1 MLIKSSIKNKILI
14 LLGTMFFLFVLNNLW
29 TVVNLNKLDNSINA
43 IMKSNYNSIVAVQ
56 NMSLILER
64 QDSLQLS
71 YIFTKNKDYI
81 EKFYENKEEFYNS
94 LKVERNNI
102 TETGEDELSKKAK
115 ENYEIYSKRFD
126 EFLKIKNEGEMQN
139 YYFKEIFPVFEELKQ
154 NFRDLIDLNQT
165 SMLIKKEKAAEISQ
179 QAVLSII
186 FLVAA
191 TTVIGFILSSFII
204 NGIFVQFRE
213 LIEKMNKIS
222 KGDYSQRI
230 KPLNDKELKK
240 LAETFNKMS
249 EELSS
254 YRIMSIRK
262 LMAEK
267 KKAEAIVENISDGII
282 MADLKGKIILI
293 NKKAK
298 YLFNLSDADEQTIG
312 KDFISVI
319 DNKELFGKI
328 KKNIEREKVE
338 KEDRH
343 FEITLLNNNKKIHT
357 KIFINKISIE
367 KENIGVVILVQD
379 ITKLKKINQM
389 KTDFVSTVSHEF
401 KTPLTSMGMAV
412 SMLAEGKNL
421 NEDQRE
427 CVNIIKEDNERLN
440 ILVNDLLDL
449 SRIESGKTVMNMKEN
464 FVSEIV
470 NSAVNSLKKLFET
483 ENVNYK
489 VGNIDLN
496 YKVMADFNRIIWV
509 MTNLLTNAVKYR
521 DESRQLEIEI
531 NAVKEEDRILFSVKD
546 NGIGID
552 DEFHEKIFNKFIRVT
567 VSEEGEVTGTG
578 LGLSICRGIME
589 NHGGK
594 IWAES
599 ELGKGST
606 FYFELNKYKGE

>member
-81 EKFYENKEEFYNS
+81 EKFYENKEEFYSS

-191 TTVIGFILSSFII
+191 ITVIGFILSSFII

-298 YLFNLSDADEQTIG
+298 HLFNLSDADEQTIG

-521 DESRQLEIEI
+521 DESRQLEIEV

-552 DEFHEKIFNKFIRVT
+552 DEFHEKIFNKFIRVS
-567 VSEEGEVTGTG
+567 VSEDGKVTGTG
-578 LGLSICRGIME
+578 LGLSICKGIVE
-589 NHGGK
+589 AHKGK
-594 IWAES
+594 IWVES
-599 ELGKGST
+599 KKGEGST
-606 FYFELNKYKGE
+606 FYFELKAI

>member
-1 MLIKSSIKNKILI
+1 
-14 LLGTMFFLFVLNNLW
+14 
-29 TVVNLNKLDNSINA
+29 
-43 IMKSNYNSIVAVQ
+43 MK
-56 NMSLILER
+56 
-64 QDSLQLS
+64 
-71 YIFTKNKDYI
+71 
-81 EKFYENKEEFYNS
+81 
-94 LKVERNNI
+94 
-102 TETGEDELSKKAK
+102 
-115 ENYEIYSKRFD
+115 
-126 EFLKIKNEGEMQN
+126 
-139 YYFKEIFPVFEELKQ
+139 
-154 NFRDLIDLNQT
+154 
-165 SMLIKKEKAAEISQ
+165 
-179 QAVLSII
+179 
-186 FLVAA
+186 
-191 TTVIGFILSSFII
+191 
-204 NGIFVQFRE
+204 
-213 LIEKMNKIS
+213 
-222 KGDYSQRI
+222 
-230 KPLNDKELKK
+230 
-240 LAETFNKMS
+240 
-249 EELSS
+249 
-254 YRIMSIRK
+254 
-262 LMAEK
+262 
-267 KKAEAIVENISDGII
+267 
-282 MADLKGKIILI
+282 
-293 NKKAK
+293 
-298 YLFNLSDADEQTIG
+298 
-312 KDFISVI
+312 
-319 DNKELFGKI
+319 
-328 KKNIEREKVE
+328 

-552 DEFHEKIFNKFIRVT
+552 DEFHEKIFNKFIRVS
-567 VSEEGEVTGTG
+567 VSEDGKVTGTG
-578 LGLSICRGIME
+578 LGLSICKGIVE
-589 NHGGK
+589 AHKGK
-594 IWAES
+594 IWVES
-599 ELGKGST
+599 KKGEGST
-606 FYFELNKYKGE
+606 FYFELKAI

>member
-81 EKFYENKEEFYNS
+81 EKFYENKEEFYSS

-319 DNKELFGKI
+319 DNKEIFGKI

-552 DEFHEKIFNKFIRVT
+552 DEFHEKIFNKFIRVS
-567 VSEEGEVTGTG
+567 VSEDGKVTGTG
-578 LGLSICRGIME
+578 LGLSICKGIVE
-589 NHGGK
+589 AHKGK
-594 IWAES
+594 IWVES
-599 ELGKGST
+599 KKGEGST
-606 FYFELNKYKGE
+606 FYFELKAI

>member
-1 MLIKSSIKNKILI
+1 MRMKSSIKNKILI
-14 LLGTMFFLFVLNNLW
+14 LLGTMFFLFILNNLW
-29 TVVNLNKLDNSINA
+29 AIINLRKLDNSINM

-81 EKFYENKEEFYNS
+81 EKFYENKEYFYNS
-94 LKVERNNI
+94 LKVEQNNI
-102 TETGEDELSKKAK
+102 TEKGERELSKKAT
-115 ENYEIYSKRFD
+115 ENYEIYNRKFD
-126 EFLKIKNEGEMQN
+126 KFLKIKKEDEMQE
-139 YYFKEIFPVFEELKQ
+139 YYFNEIFPVFEELKQ
-154 NFRDLIDLNQT
+154 NFRELIDLNQN
-165 SMLIKKEKAAEISQ
+165 SMLNKKEKAAEISK
-179 QAVLSII
+179 QAVLSIV
-186 FLVAA
+186 FLVTI
-191 TTVIGFILSSFII
+191 TTIIGFMLSSFII

-222 KGDYSQRI
+222 EGDYSQRI

-254 YRIMSIRK
+254 YRIMSIKK

-267 KKAEAIVENISDGII
+267 KKAEAVVENISDGII
-282 MADLKGKIILI
+282 VADLKGKVILI
-293 NKKAK
+293 NKEAK
-298 YLFNLSDADEQTIG
+298 HLFNLIEKDEQTIG

-319 DNKELFGKI
+319 NNKEIYEKI
-328 KKNIEREKVE
+328 KKNIENEKVE

-343 FEITLLNNNKKIHT
+343 FEVTLLNDNKKVHT

-367 KENIGVVILVQD
+367 NENIGVVVLIQD

-421 NEDQRE
+421 TEDQKE

-440 ILVNDLLDL
+440 VLVNDLLDL
-449 SRIESGKTVMNMKEN
+449 SRIESGKTVMNIKEN
-464 FVSEIV
+464 SVFEII
-470 NSAVNSLKKLFET
+470 NNAVNPLKRLFET
-483 ENVNYK
+483 ENVVCE
-489 VGNIDLN
+489 VGKIDLN
-496 YKVMADFNRIIWV
+496 YKVNADFNRITWV
-509 MTNLLTNAVKYR
+509 MTNLLTNAVKYK
-521 DESRQLEIEI
+521 DNSRQLKIEI
-531 NAVKEEDRILFSVKD
+531 NAIKDEDKIVFSVKD

-552 DEFHEKIFNKFIRVT
+552 EEFHEKIFNKFIRVS
-567 VSEEGEVTGTG
+567 VSEDGKVTGTG
-578 LGLSICRGIME
+578 LGLSICKGIVE
-589 NHGGK
+589 AHKGK
-594 IWAES
+594 IWVES
-599 ELGKGST
+599 KKGEGSI
-606 FYFELNKYKGE
+606 FYFELKAI

>member
-191 TTVIGFILSSFII
+191 TTIIGFILSSFII

-521 DESRQLEIEI
+521 DESRQLEIEV

-552 DEFHEKIFNKFIRVT
+552 DEFHEKIFNKFIRVS
-567 VSEEGEVTGTG
+567 VSEDGKVTGTG
-578 LGLSICRGIME
+578 LGLSICKGIVE
-589 NHGGK
+589 AHKGK
-594 IWAES
+594 IWVES
-599 ELGKGST
+599 KKGEGST
-606 FYFELNKYKGE
+606 FYFELKAI

>member
-81 EKFYENKEEFYNS
+81 EKFYENKEEFYSS

-139 YYFKEIFPVFEELKQ
+139 YYFKKIFPVFEELKQ

-298 YLFNLSDADEQTIG
+298 HLFNLSDADEQTIG

-319 DNKELFGKI
+319 DNKEIFGKI

-412 SMLAEGKNL
+412 SMLAAGKNL

-521 DESRQLEIEI
+521 DESRQLEIEV

-546 NGIGID
+546 NGIGIY
-552 DEFHEKIFNKFIRVT
+552 DEFHEKIFNKFIRVS
-567 VSEEGEVTGTG
+567 VSEDGKVTGTG
-578 LGLSICRGIME
+578 LGLSICKGIVE
-589 NHGGK
+589 AHKGK
-594 IWAES
+594 IWVES
-599 ELGKGST
+599 KKGEGST
-606 FYFELNKYKGE
+606 FYFELKAI

>member
-81 EKFYENKEEFYNS
+81 EKFYENKEEFYSS

-298 YLFNLSDADEQTIG
+298 YLFNLSDVDEQTIG

-552 DEFHEKIFNKFIRVT
+552 DEFHEKIFNKFIRVS
-567 VSEEGEVTGTG
+567 VSEDGKVTGTG
-578 LGLSICRGIME
+578 LGLSICKGIVE
-589 NHGGK
+589 AHKGK
-594 IWAES
+594 IWVES
-599 ELGKGST
+599 KKGEGST
-606 FYFELNKYKGE
+606 FYFELKAI

>member
-230 KPLNDKELKK
+230 KPLDDREFKK

-249 EELSS
+249 EELNS
-254 YRIMSIRK
+254 Y
-262 LMAEK
+262 
-267 KKAEAIVENISDGII
+267 
-282 MADLKGKIILI
+282 KII
-293 NKKAK
+293 N
-298 YLFNLSDADEQTIG
+298 
-312 KDFISVI
+312 
-319 DNKELFGKI
+319 I
-328 KKNIEREKVE
+328 K
-338 KEDRH
+338 
-343 FEITLLNNNKKIHT
+343 
-357 KIFINKISIE
+357 
-367 KENIGVVILVQD
+367 
-379 ITKLKKINQM
+379 KLKKADEM
-389 KTDFVSTVSHEF
+389 KSEFVATVSHEF
-401 KTPLTSMGMAV
+401 KTPLTSIGMAA
-412 SMLAEGKNL
+412 SMLGEGNNL
-421 NEDQRE
+421 NDDQKE
-427 CVNIIKEDNERLN
+427 CVNIIKEENERLN
-440 ILVNDLLDL
+440 ILVSDLLDL
-449 SRIESGKTVMNMKEN
+449 SRIESGKAIMNIKEN
-464 FVSEIV
+464 SVIEII
-470 NSAVNSLKKLFET
+470 NNAVNPLKKLFEN
-483 ENVNYK
+483 ENVCCEIKNINSNYK
-489 VGNIDLN
+489 VN
-496 YKVMADFNRIIWV
+496 VDFNRITWV
-509 MTNLLTNAVKYR
+509 MTNLLTNAVKYK
-521 DESRQLEIEI
+521 ETSRKLKIEI
-531 NAVKEEDRILFSVKD
+531 NAVKQGDKIIFSVKD
-546 NGIGID
+546 NGIGIEK
-552 DEFHEKIFNKFIRVT
+552 EFHEKIFNKFIRVS
-567 VSEEGEVTGTG
+567 VSEEGKVTGTG
-578 LGLSICRGIME
+578 LGLSICKGIIE
-589 NHGGK
+589 AHDGK
-594 IWAES
+594 IWVES
-599 ELGKGST
+599 QKGEGSV
-606 FYFELNKYKGE
+606 FYFKLKAM

>member
-81 EKFYENKEEFYNS
+81 EKFYENKKEFYSS

-440 ILVNDLLDL
+440 ILVNNLLDL

-552 DEFHEKIFNKFIRVT
+552 DEFHEKIFNKFIRVS
-567 VSEEGEVTGTG
+567 VSEDGKVTGTG
-578 LGLSICRGIME
+578 LGLSICKGIVE
-589 NHGGK
+589 AHKGK
-594 IWAES
+594 IWVES
-599 ELGKGST
+599 KKGEGST
-606 FYFELNKYKGE
+606 FYFELKAI

>member
-81 EKFYENKEEFYNS
+81 EKFYENKKEFYSS

-191 TTVIGFILSSFII
+191 TTVIGFMLSSFII

-230 KPLNDKELKK
+230 KPLDDREFKK

-249 EELSS
+249 EELNS
-254 YRIMSIRK
+254 Y
-262 LMAEK
+262 
-267 KKAEAIVENISDGII
+267 
-282 MADLKGKIILI
+282 KII
-293 NKKAK
+293 N
-298 YLFNLSDADEQTIG
+298 
-312 KDFISVI
+312 
-319 DNKELFGKI
+319 I
-328 KKNIEREKVE
+328 K
-338 KEDRH
+338 
-343 FEITLLNNNKKIHT
+343 
-357 KIFINKISIE
+357 
-367 KENIGVVILVQD
+367 
-379 ITKLKKINQM
+379 KLKKADEM
-389 KTDFVSTVSHEF
+389 KSEFVATVSHEF
-401 KTPLTSMGMAV
+401 KTPLTSIGMAA
-412 SMLAEGKNL
+412 SMLGEGNNL
-421 NEDQRE
+421 NDDQKE
-427 CVNIIKEDNERLN
+427 CVNIIKEENERLN
-440 ILVNDLLDL
+440 ILVSDLLDL
-449 SRIESGKTVMNMKEN
+449 SRIESGKAIMNIKEN
-464 FVSEIV
+464 SVIEII
-470 NSAVNSLKKLFET
+470 NNAVNPLKKLFEN
-483 ENVNYK
+483 ENVCCEIKNINSNYK
-489 VGNIDLN
+489 VN
-496 YKVMADFNRIIWV
+496 VDFNRITWV
-509 MTNLLTNAVKYR
+509 MTNLLTNAVKYK
-521 DESRQLEIEI
+521 ETSRKLKIEI
-531 NAVKEEDRILFSVKD
+531 NAVKQGDKIIFSVKD
-546 NGIGID
+546 NGIGIEK
-552 DEFHEKIFNKFIRVT
+552 EFHEKIFNKFIRVS
-567 VSEEGEVTGTG
+567 VSEEGKVTGTG
-578 LGLSICRGIME
+578 LGLSICKGIIE
-589 NHGGK
+589 AHDGK
-594 IWAES
+594 IWVES
-599 ELGKGST
+599 QKGEGSV
-606 FYFELNKYKGE
+606 FYFKLKAM

>member
-14 LLGTMFFLFVLNNLW
+14 LLGAMFFLFILNNLW
-29 TVVNLNKLDNSINA
+29 AIINLKKLDNSINA

-56 NMSLILER
+56 EMSLILER

-71 YIFTKNKDYI
+71 YIFTKNEDYI
-81 EKFYENKEEFYNS
+81 EKFYENKEEFYSS

-102 TETGEDELSKKAK
+102 TEIGEDQLSKKAK
-115 ENYEIYSKRFD
+115 ENYEIYNKKFN
-126 EFLKIKNEGEMQN
+126 EFLKIKDEKEMQD

-165 SMLIKKEKAAEISQ
+165 SMLTKKEKAAEISRH
-179 QAVLSII
+179 AVLSII
-186 FLVAA
+186 FLIAA
-191 TTVIGFILSSFII
+191 TTIVGFILSSFII

-213 LIEKMNKIS
+213 LIEKMNKVS
-222 KGDYSQRI
+222 EGDYSQRI

-240 LAETFNKMS
+240 LGETFNKMS

-254 YRIMSIRK
+254 YKMMSIRK

-267 KKAEAIVENISDGII
+267 KKVEAVVENISDGII
-282 MADLKGKIILI
+282 VTDLSGKIILI
-293 NKKAK
+293 NKEAK
-298 YLFNLSDADEQTIG
+298 HFFNLSNVDEQIIG

-319 DNKELFGKI
+319 DNEEIFKKI
-328 KKNIEREKVE
+328 KKNIENEKIE
-338 KEDRH
+338 KEYRR
-343 FEITLLNNNKKIHT
+343 FETVLFNNGKKIHA
-357 KIFINKISIE
+357 KVFINKIAIE
-367 KENIGVVILVQD
+367 QEDIGVVVLVQD
-379 ITKLKKINQM
+379 ITKLKEINQM

-421 NEDQRE
+421 DEDQRE

-449 SRIESGKTVMNMKEN
+449 SRIESGKTVMNLKEN
-464 FVSEIV
+464 FVYEMV

-489 VGNIDLN
+489 IGNIN
-496 YKVMADFNRIIWV
+496 TEYKVIADFNKIIWV
-509 MTNLLTNAVKYR
+509 ITNLLTNAVKYR
-521 DESRQLEIEI
+521 DNSRQLEIEI
-531 NAVKEEDRILFSVKD
+531 NVIKENEKMIFSVKD

-552 DEFHEKIFNKFIRVT
+552 EEFHEKSLIN
-567 VSEEGEVTGTG
+567 
-578 LGLSICRGIME
+578 L
-589 NHGGK
+589 
-594 IWAES
+594 
-599 ELGKGST
+599 
-606 FYFELNKYKGE
+606 

>member
-81 EKFYENKEEFYNS
+81 EKFYENKEEFYSS

-449 SRIESGKTVMNMKEN
+449 SRIESGKTIMNMKEN

-552 DEFHEKIFNKFIRVT
+552 DEFHEKIFNKFIRVS
-567 VSEEGEVTGTG
+567 VSEDGKVTGTG
-578 LGLSICRGIME
+578 LGLSICKGIVE
-589 NHGGK
+589 AHKGK
-594 IWAES
+594 IWVES
-599 ELGKGST
+599 KKGEGST
-606 FYFELNKYKGE
+606 FYFELKAI

>member
-81 EKFYENKEEFYNS
+81 EKFYENKEEFYSS

-139 YYFKEIFPVFEELKQ
+139 YYFKKIFPVFEELKQ

-298 YLFNLSDADEQTIG
+298 HLFNLSDADEQTIG

-319 DNKELFGKI
+319 DNKEIFGKI

-412 SMLAEGKNL
+412 SMLAAGKNL

-521 DESRQLEIEI
+521 DESRQLEIEV

-552 DEFHEKIFNKFIRVT
+552 DEFHEKIFNKFIRVS
-567 VSEEGEVTGTG
+567 VSEDGKVTGTG
-578 LGLSICRGIME
+578 LGLSICKGIVE
-589 NHGGK
+589 AHKGK
-594 IWAES
+594 IWVES
-599 ELGKGST
+599 KKGEGST
-606 FYFELNKYKGE
+606 FYFELKAI

>member
-1 MLIKSSIKNKILI
+1 
-14 LLGTMFFLFVLNNLW
+14 MFFLFVLNNLW

-81 EKFYENKEEFYNS
+81 EKFYENKKEFYSS

-552 DEFHEKIFNKFIRVT
+552 DEFHEKIFNKFIRVS
-567 VSEEGEVTGTG
+567 VSEDGKVTGTG
-578 LGLSICRGIME
+578 LGLSICKGIVE
-589 NHGGK
+589 AHKGK
-594 IWAES
+594 IWVES
-599 ELGKGST
+599 KKGEGST
-606 FYFELNKYKGE
+606 FYFELKAI

>member
-1 MLIKSSIKNKILI
+1 MRMKSSIKNKILI
-14 LLGTMFFLFVLNNLW
+14 LLGTMFFLFILNNLW
-29 TVVNLNKLDNSINA
+29 AIINLRKLDNSINM

-81 EKFYENKEEFYNS
+81 EKFYENKEYFYNS
-94 LKVERNNI
+94 LKVEQNNI
-102 TETGEDELSKKAK
+102 TEKGERELSKKAT
-115 ENYEIYSKRFD
+115 ENYEIYNRKFD
-126 EFLKIKNEGEMQN
+126 KFLKIKKEDEMQE
-139 YYFKEIFPVFEELKQ
+139 YYFNEIFPVFEELKQ
-154 NFRDLIDLNQT
+154 NFRELIDLNQN
-165 SMLIKKEKAAEISQ
+165 SMLNKKEKAAEISK

-186 FLVAA
+186 FLVTI
-191 TTVIGFILSSFII
+191 TTIIGFMLSSFII

-222 KGDYSQRI
+222 EGDYSQRI

-254 YRIMSIRK
+254 YRIMSIKK

-267 KKAEAIVENISDGII
+267 KKAEAVVENISDGII
-282 MADLKGKIILI
+282 VADLKGKVILI
-293 NKKAK
+293 NKEAK
-298 YLFNLSDADEQTIG
+298 HLFNLIEKDEQTIG

-319 DNKELFGKI
+319 NNKEIYEKI
-328 KKNIEREKVE
+328 KKNIENEKVE

-343 FEITLLNNNKKIHT
+343 FEVTLLNDNKKVHT

-367 KENIGVVILVQD
+367 NENIGVVVLIQD

-421 NEDQRE
+421 NEDQKE

-440 ILVNDLLDL
+440 VLVNDLLDL
-449 SRIESGKTVMNMKEN
+449 SRIESGKTVMNIKEN
-464 FVSEIV
+464 SVFEII
-470 NSAVNSLKKLFET
+470 NNAVNPLKRLFET
-483 ENVNYK
+483 ENVVCE
-489 VGNIDLN
+489 VGKIDLN
-496 YKVMADFNRIIWV
+496 YKVNADFNRITWV
-509 MTNLLTNAVKYR
+509 MTNLLTNAVKYK
-521 DESRQLEIEI
+521 DNSRQLKIEI
-531 NAVKEEDRILFSVKD
+531 NAIKDEDKIVFSVKD

-552 DEFHEKIFNKFIRVT
+552 EEFHEKIFNKFIRVS
-567 VSEEGEVTGTG
+567 VSEDGKVTGTG
-578 LGLSICRGIME
+578 LGLSICKGIVE
-589 NHGGK
+589 AHKGK
-594 IWAES
+594 IWVES
-599 ELGKGST
+599 KKGEGSI
-606 FYFELNKYKGE
+606 FYFELKAI

>member
-298 YLFNLSDADEQTIG
+298 HLFNLSDADEQTIG

-412 SMLAEGKNL
+412 SMLAAGKNL

-552 DEFHEKIFNKFIRVT
+552 DEFHEKIFNKFIRVS
-567 VSEEGEVTGTG
+567 VSEDGKVTGTG
-578 LGLSICRGIME
+578 LGLSICKGIVE
-589 NHGGK
+589 AHKGK
-594 IWAES
+594 IWVES
-599 ELGKGST
+599 KKGEGST
-606 FYFELNKYKGE
+606 FYFELKAI

>member
-81 EKFYENKEEFYNS
+81 EKFYENKKEFYSS

-421 NEDQRE
+421 NENQRE

-552 DEFHEKIFNKFIRVT
+552 DEFHEKIFNKFIRVS
-567 VSEEGEVTGTG
+567 VSEDGKVTGTG
-578 LGLSICRGIME
+578 LGLSICKGIVE
-589 NHGGK
+589 AHKGK
-594 IWAES
+594 IWVES
-599 ELGKGST
+599 KKGEGST
-606 FYFELNKYKGE
+606 FYFELKAI

>member
-81 EKFYENKEEFYNS
+81 EKFYENKKEFYSS

-521 DESRQLEIEI
+521 DESRQLEIEV

-552 DEFHEKIFNKFIRVT
+552 DEFHEKIFNKFIRVS
-567 VSEEGEVTGTG
+567 VSEDGKVTGTG
-578 LGLSICRGIME
+578 LGLSICKGIVE
-589 NHGGK
+589 AHKGK
-594 IWAES
+594 IWVES
-599 ELGKGST
+599 KKGEGST
-606 FYFELNKYKGE
+606 FYFELKAI

>member
-319 DNKELFGKI
+319 DNKEIFGKI

-521 DESRQLEIEI
+521 DESRQLEIEV

-552 DEFHEKIFNKFIRVT
+552 DEFHEKIFNKFIRVS
-567 VSEEGEVTGTG
+567 VSEDGKVTGTG
-578 LGLSICRGIME
+578 LGLSICKGIVE
-589 NHGGK
+589 AHKGK
-594 IWAES
+594 IWVES
-599 ELGKGST
+599 KKGEGST
-606 FYFELNKYKGE
+606 FYFELKAI

>member
-449 SRIESGKTVMNMKEN
+449 SRIESGKTIMNMKEN

-552 DEFHEKIFNKFIRVT
+552 DEFHEKIFNKFIRVS
-567 VSEEGEVTGTG
+567 VSEDGKVTGTG
-578 LGLSICRGIME
+578 LGLSICKGIVE
-589 NHGGK
+589 AHKGK
-594 IWAES
+594 IWVES
-599 ELGKGST
+599 KKGEGST
-606 FYFELNKYKGE
+606 FYFELKAI

>member
-1 MLIKSSIKNKILI
+1 MRMKSSIKNKILI
-14 LLGTMFFLFVLNNLW
+14 LLGTMFFLFILNNLW
-29 TVVNLNKLDNSINA
+29 AIINLRKLDNSINM

-81 EKFYENKEEFYNS
+81 EKFYENKEYFYNS
-94 LKVERNNI
+94 LKVEQNNI
-102 TETGEDELSKKAK
+102 TEKGERELSKKAT
-115 ENYEIYSKRFD
+115 ENYEIYNRKFD
-126 EFLKIKNEGEMQN
+126 KFLRIKKEDEMQE
-139 YYFKEIFPVFEELKQ
+139 YYFNEIFPVFEELKQ
-154 NFRDLIDLNQT
+154 NFRELIDLNQN
-165 SMLIKKEKAAEISQ
+165 SMLNKKEKAAEISK

-186 FLVAA
+186 FLVTI
-191 TTVIGFILSSFII
+191 TTIIGFMLSSFII

-222 KGDYSQRI
+222 EGDYSQRI

-254 YRIMSIRK
+254 YRIMSIKK

-267 KKAEAIVENISDGII
+267 KKAEAVVENISDGII
-282 MADLKGKIILI
+282 VADLKGKVILI
-293 NKKAK
+293 NKEAK
-298 YLFNLSDADEQTIG
+298 HLFNLIEKDEQTIG

-319 DNKELFGKI
+319 NNKEIYEKI
-328 KKNIEREKVE
+328 KKNIENEKVE

-343 FEITLLNNNKKIHT
+343 FEVTLLNDNKKVHT

-367 KENIGVVILVQD
+367 NENIGVVVLIQD

-421 NEDQRE
+421 NEDQKE

-440 ILVNDLLDL
+440 VLVNDLLDL
-449 SRIESGKTVMNMKEN
+449 SRIESGKTVMNIKEN
-464 FVSEIV
+464 SVFEII
-470 NSAVNSLKKLFET
+470 NNAVNPLKRLFET
-483 ENVNYK
+483 ENVVCE
-489 VGNIDLN
+489 VGKIDLN
-496 YKVMADFNRIIWV
+496 YKVNADFNRITWV
-509 MTNLLTNAVKYR
+509 MTNLLTNAVKYK
-521 DESRQLEIEI
+521 DNSRQLKIEI
-531 NAVKEEDRILFSVKD
+531 NAIKDEDKIVFSVKD

-552 DEFHEKIFNKFIRVT
+552 EEFHEKIFNKFIRVS
-567 VSEEGEVTGTG
+567 VSEDGKVTGTG
-578 LGLSICRGIME
+578 LGLSICKGIVE
-589 NHGGK
+589 AHKGK
-594 IWAES
+594 IWVES
-599 ELGKGST
+599 KKGEGSI
-606 FYFELNKYKGE
+606 FYFELKAI

>member
-81 EKFYENKEEFYNS
+81 EKFYENKEEFYSS

-521 DESRQLEIEI
+521 DESRQLEIEV

-552 DEFHEKIFNKFIRVT
+552 DEFHEKIFNKFIRVS
-567 VSEEGEVTGTG
+567 VSEDGKVTGTG
-578 LGLSICRGIME
+578 LGLSICKGIVE
-589 NHGGK
+589 AHKGK
-594 IWAES
+594 IWVES
-599 ELGKGST
+599 KKGEGST
-606 FYFELNKYKGE
+606 FYFELKAI

>member
-81 EKFYENKEEFYNS
+81 EKFYENKKEFYSS

-421 NEDQRE
+421 NER
-427 CVNIIKEDNERLN
+427 
-440 ILVNDLLDL
+440 
-449 SRIESGKTVMNMKEN
+449 SKEN
-464 FVSEIV
+464 V
-470 NSAVNSLKKLFET
+470 
-483 ENVNYK
+483 
-489 VGNIDLN
+489 
-496 YKVMADFNRIIWV
+496 
-509 MTNLLTNAVKYR
+509 
-521 DESRQLEIEI
+521 
-531 NAVKEEDRILFSVKD
+531 
-546 NGIGID
+546 
-552 DEFHEKIFNKFIRVT
+552 
-567 VSEEGEVTGTG
+567 
-578 LGLSICRGIME
+578 
-589 NHGGK
+589 
-594 IWAES
+594 
-599 ELGKGST
+599 
-606 FYFELNKYKGE
+606 

>member
-81 EKFYENKEEFYNS
+81 EKFYENKEEFYSS

-298 YLFNLSDADEQTIG
+298 HLFNLSDADEQTIG

-319 DNKELFGKI
+319 DNKEIFGKI

-412 SMLAEGKNL
+412 SMLAAGKNL

-521 DESRQLEIEI
+521 DESRQLEIEV

-552 DEFHEKIFNKFIRVT
+552 DEFHEKIFNKFIRVS
-567 VSEEGEVTGTG
+567 VSEDGKVTGTG
-578 LGLSICRGIME
+578 LGLSICKGIVE
-589 NHGGK
+589 AHKGK
-594 IWAES
+594 IWVES
-599 ELGKGST
+599 KKGEGST
-606 FYFELNKYKGE
+606 FYFELKAI

>member
-412 SMLAEGKNL
+412 SMLAAGKNL

-521 DESRQLEIEI
+521 DESRQLEIEV

-552 DEFHEKIFNKFIRVT
+552 DEFHEKIFNKFIRVS
-567 VSEEGEVTGTG
+567 VSEDGKVTGTG
-578 LGLSICRGIME
+578 LGLSICKGIVE
-589 NHGGK
+589 AHKGK
-594 IWAES
+594 IWVES
-599 ELGKGST
+599 KKGEGST
-606 FYFELNKYKGE
+606 FYFELKAI

>member
-81 EKFYENKEEFYNS
+81 EKFYENKEEFYSS

-139 YYFKEIFPVFEELKQ
+139 YYFKKIFPVFEELKQ

-319 DNKELFGKI
+319 DNKEIFGKI

-412 SMLAEGKNL
+412 SMLAAGKNL

-521 DESRQLEIEI
+521 DESRQLEIEV

-552 DEFHEKIFNKFIRVT
+552 DEFHEKIFNKFIRVS
-567 VSEEGEVTGTG
+567 VSEDGKVTGTG
-578 LGLSICRGIME
+578 LGLSICKGIVE
-589 NHGGK
+589 AHKGK
-594 IWAES
+594 IWVES
-599 ELGKGST
+599 KKGEGST
-606 FYFELNKYKGE
+606 FYFELKAI

>member
-191 TTVIGFILSSFII
+191 TTIIGFILSSFII

-312 KDFISVI
+312 KDFVSVI

-521 DESRQLEIEI
+521 DESRQLEIEV

-552 DEFHEKIFNKFIRVT
+552 DEFHEKIFNKFIRVS
-567 VSEEGEVTGTG
+567 VSEDGKVTGTG
-578 LGLSICRGIME
+578 LGLSICKGIVE
-589 NHGGK
+589 AHKGK
-594 IWAES
+594 IWVES
-599 ELGKGST
+599 KKGEGST
-606 FYFELNKYKGE
+606 FYFELKAI

>member
-298 YLFNLSDADEQTIG
+298 YLFNLSDVDEQTIG

-552 DEFHEKIFNKFIRVT
+552 DEFHEKIFNKFIRVS
-567 VSEEGEVTGTG
+567 VSEDGKVTGTG
-578 LGLSICRGIME
+578 LGLSICKGIVE
-589 NHGGK
+589 AHKGK
-594 IWAES
+594 IWVES
-599 ELGKGST
+599 KKGEGST
-606 FYFELNKYKGE
+606 FYFELKAI

>member
-81 EKFYENKEEFYNS
+81 EKFYENKKEFYSS

-213 LIEKMNKIS
+213 FIEKMNKIS

-552 DEFHEKIFNKFIRVT
+552 DEFHEKIFNKFIRVS
-567 VSEEGEVTGTG
+567 VSEDGKVTGTG
-578 LGLSICRGIME
+578 LGLSICKGIVE
-589 NHGGK
+589 AHKGK
-594 IWAES
+594 IWVES
-599 ELGKGST
+599 KKGEGST
-606 FYFELNKYKGE
+606 FYFELKAI

>member
-81 EKFYENKEEFYNS
+81 EKFYENKKEFYSS

-552 DEFHEKIFNKFIRVT
+552 DEFHEKIFNKFIRVS
-567 VSEEGEVTGTG
+567 VSEDGKVTGTG
-578 LGLSICRGIME
+578 LGLSICKGIVE
-589 NHGGK
+589 AHKGK
-594 IWAES
+594 IWVES
-599 ELGKGST
+599 KKGEGST
-606 FYFELNKYKGE
+606 FYFELKAI

>member
-449 SRIESGKTVMNMKEN
+449 SRIESGKTIMNMKEN

-470 NSAVNSLKKLFET
+470 NSAVNSLKKFFET

-521 DESRQLEIEI
+521 DESRQLEIEV

-552 DEFHEKIFNKFIRVT
+552 DEFHEKIFNKFIRVS
-567 VSEEGEVTGTG
+567 VSEDGKVTGTG
-578 LGLSICRGIME
+578 LGLSICKGIVE
-589 NHGGK
+589 AHKGK
-594 IWAES
+594 IWVES
-599 ELGKGST
+599 KKGEGST
-606 FYFELNKYKGE
+606 FYFELKAI

>member
-1 MLIKSSIKNKILI
+1 MRMKSSIKNKILI
-14 LLGTMFFLFVLNNLW
+14 LLGTMFFLFILNNLW
-29 TVVNLNKLDNSINA
+29 AIINLRKLDNSINM

-81 EKFYENKEEFYNS
+81 EKFYENKEYFYNS
-94 LKVERNNI
+94 LKVEQNNI
-102 TETGEDELSKKAK
+102 TEKGERELSKKAT
-115 ENYEIYSKRFD
+115 ENYEIYNRKFD
-126 EFLKIKNEGEMQN
+126 KFLKIKKEDEMQE
-139 YYFKEIFPVFEELKQ
+139 YYFNEIFPVFEELKQ
-154 NFRDLIDLNQT
+154 NFRELIDLNQN
-165 SMLIKKEKAAEISQ
+165 SMLSKKEKAAEISK
-179 QAVLSII
+179 QAVLSIV
-186 FLVAA
+186 FLVTI
-191 TTVIGFILSSFII
+191 TTIIGFMLSSFII

-222 KGDYSQRI
+222 EGDYSQRI

-254 YRIMSIRK
+254 YRIMSIKK

-267 KKAEAIVENISDGII
+267 KKAEAVVENISDGII
-282 MADLKGKIILI
+282 VADLKGKVILI
-293 NKKAK
+293 NKEAK
-298 YLFNLSDADEQTIG
+298 HLFNLIEKDEQTIG

-319 DNKELFGKI
+319 NNKEIYEKI
-328 KKNIEREKVE
+328 KKNIENEKVE

-343 FEITLLNNNKKIHT
+343 FEVTLLNDNKKVHT

-367 KENIGVVILVQD
+367 NENIGVVVLIQD

-421 NEDQRE
+421 NEDQKE

-440 ILVNDLLDL
+440 VLVNDLLDL
-449 SRIESGKTVMNMKEN
+449 SRIESGKTVMNIKEN
-464 FVSEIV
+464 SVFEII
-470 NSAVNSLKKLFET
+470 NNAVNPLKRLFET
-483 ENVNYK
+483 ENVVCE
-489 VGNIDLN
+489 VGKIDLN
-496 YKVMADFNRIIWV
+496 YKVNADFNRITWV
-509 MTNLLTNAVKYR
+509 MTNLLTNAVKYK
-521 DESRQLEIEI
+521 DNSRQLKIEI
-531 NAVKEEDRILFSVKD
+531 NAIKDEDKIVFSVKD

-552 DEFHEKIFNKFIRVT
+552 EEFHEKIFNKFIRVS
-567 VSEEGEVTGTG
+567 VSEDGKVTGTG
-578 LGLSICRGIME
+578 LGLSICKGIVE
-589 NHGGK
+589 AHKGK
-594 IWAES
+594 IWVES
-599 ELGKGST
+599 KKGEGSI
-606 FYFELNKYKGE
+606 FYFELKAI

>member
-204 NGIFVQFRE
+204 NGIFVQFRD

-552 DEFHEKIFNKFIRVT
+552 DEFHEKIFNKFIRVS
-567 VSEEGEVTGTG
+567 VSEDGKVTGTG
-578 LGLSICRGIME
+578 LGLSICKGIVE
-589 NHGGK
+589 AHKGK
-594 IWAES
+594 IWVES
-599 ELGKGST
+599 KKGEGST
-606 FYFELNKYKGE
+606 FYFELKAI

>member
-204 NGIFVQFRE
+204 NGIFVQFRD

-262 LMAEK
+262 LMGEK

-298 YLFNLSDADEQTIG
+298 HLFNLSDADEQTIG

-509 MTNLLTNAVKYR
+509 MTNLFTNAVKYR

-546 NGIGID
+546 NGIGIN
-552 DEFHEKIFNKFIRVT
+552 DEFHEKIFNKFIRVS
-567 VSEEGEVTGTG
+567 VSEDGKVTGTG
-578 LGLSICRGIME
+578 LGLSICKGIVE
-589 NHGGK
+589 AHKGK
-594 IWAES
+594 IWVES
-599 ELGKGST
+599 KKGEGST
-606 FYFELNKYKGE
+606 FYFELKAI

>member
-81 EKFYENKEEFYNS
+81 EKFYENKEEFYSS

-367 KENIGVVILVQD
+367 KENIGVVILIQD

-552 DEFHEKIFNKFIRVT
+552 DEFHEKIFNKFIRVS
-567 VSEEGEVTGTG
+567 VSEDGKVTGTG
-578 LGLSICRGIME
+578 LGLSICKGIVE
-589 NHGGK
+589 AHKGK
-594 IWAES
+594 IWVES
-599 ELGKGST
+599 KKGEGST
-606 FYFELNKYKGE
+606 FYFELKAI

>member
-81 EKFYENKEEFYNS
+81 EKFYENKEEFYSS

-552 DEFHEKIFNKFIRVT
+552 DEFHEKIFNKFIRVS
-567 VSEEGEVTGTG
+567 VSEDGKVTGTG
-578 LGLSICRGIME
+578 LGLSICKGIVE
-589 NHGGK
+589 AHKGK
-594 IWAES
+594 IWVES
-599 ELGKGST
+599 KKGEGST
-606 FYFELNKYKGE
+606 FYFELKAI

>member
-1 MLIKSSIKNKILI
+1 MRMKSSIKNKILI
-14 LLGTMFFLFVLNNLW
+14 LLGTMFFLFILNNLW
-29 TVVNLNKLDNSINA
+29 AIINLRKLDNSINM

-81 EKFYENKEEFYNS
+81 EKFYENKEYFYNS
-94 LKVERNNI
+94 LKVEQNNI
-102 TETGEDELSKKAK
+102 TEKGERELSKKAT
-115 ENYEIYSKRFD
+115 ENYEIYNRKFD
-126 EFLKIKNEGEMQN
+126 KFLKIKKEDEMQE
-139 YYFKEIFPVFEELKQ
+139 YYFNEIFPVFEELKQ
-154 NFRDLIDLNQT
+154 NFRELIDLNQN
-165 SMLIKKEKAAEISQ
+165 SMLNKKEKAAEISK

-186 FLVAA
+186 FLVTI
-191 TTVIGFILSSFII
+191 TTIIGFMLSSFII

-254 YRIMSIRK
+254 YRIMSIKK

-267 KKAEAIVENISDGII
+267 KKAEAVVENISDGII
-282 MADLKGKIILI
+282 VADLKGKVILI
-293 NKKAK
+293 NKEAK
-298 YLFNLSDADEQTIG
+298 HLFNLIEKDEQTIG

-319 DNKELFGKI
+319 NNKEIYEKI
-328 KKNIEREKVE
+328 KKNIENEKVE

-343 FEITLLNNNKKIHT
+343 FEVTLLNDNKKVHT

-367 KENIGVVILVQD
+367 NENIGVVVLIQD

-421 NEDQRE
+421 TEDQKE

-440 ILVNDLLDL
+440 VLVNDLLDL
-449 SRIESGKTVMNMKEN
+449 SRIESGKTVMNIKEN
-464 FVSEIV
+464 SVFEII
-470 NSAVNSLKKLFET
+470 NNAVNPLKRLFET
-483 ENVNYK
+483 ENVVCE
-489 VGNIDLN
+489 VGKIDLN
-496 YKVMADFNRIIWV
+496 YKVNADFNRITWV
-509 MTNLLTNAVKYR
+509 MTNLLTNAVKYK
-521 DESRQLEIEI
+521 DNSRQLKIEI
-531 NAVKEEDRILFSVKD
+531 NAIKDEDKIVFSVKD

-552 DEFHEKIFNKFIRVT
+552 EEFHEKIFNKFIRVS
-567 VSEEGEVTGTG
+567 VSEDGKVTGTG
-578 LGLSICRGIME
+578 LGLSICKGIVE
-589 NHGGK
+589 AHKGK
-594 IWAES
+594 IWVES
-599 ELGKGST
+599 KKGEGSI
-606 FYFELNKYKGE
+606 FYFELKAI

>member
-552 DEFHEKIFNKFIRVT
+552 DEFHEKIFNKFIRVS
-567 VSEEGEVTGTG
+567 VSEDGKVTGTG
-578 LGLSICRGIME
+578 LGLSICKGIVE
-589 NHGGK
+589 AHKGK
-594 IWAES
+594 IWVES
-599 ELGKGST
+599 KKGEGST
-606 FYFELNKYKGE
+606 FYFELKAI

>member
-449 SRIESGKTVMNMKEN
+449 SRIESGKIVMNMKEN

-552 DEFHEKIFNKFIRVT
+552 DEFHEKIFNKFIRVS
-567 VSEEGEVTGTG
+567 VSEDGKVTGTG
-578 LGLSICRGIME
+578 LGLSICKGIVE
-589 NHGGK
+589 AHKGK
-594 IWAES
+594 IWVES
-599 ELGKGST
+599 KKGEGST
-606 FYFELNKYKGE
+606 FYFELKAI